1 MIKGVV
7 LGIAFTV
14 ALAALALF
22 IVVKTGA
29 VSANADQR
37 VPRMERWAAK
47 TSLRA
52 SLQHSGAAAI
62 RNPLPVTNENLLAGI
77 KLYAQDCAI
86 CHGAAS
92 GEGSD
97 VAKGLYQDPPQF
109 HREGVEDD
117 PAGIVY
123 WKIAH
128 GLRWTGMPAFG
139 KTLSEKQLWQLT
151 LFLQKMDHL
160 TPVAQHAWRQV
171 HVAAAAQR

>member
-1 MIKGVV
+1 MIKGIFVGTA
-7 LGIAFTV
+7 LALE
-14 ALAALALF
+14 LAALGLF

-29 VSANADQR
+29 ISANADQR
-37 VPRMERWAAK
+37 TPRIERWAAK

-52 SLQHSGAAAI
+52 SLQHSGSAAI
-62 RNPLPVTNENLLAGI
+62 ANPLPATNENLIAGI

-86 CHGAAS
+86 CHAAAS
-92 GEGSD
+92 GNGSD

-128 GLRWTGMPAFG
+128 GMRWTGMPAFG

-160 TPVAQHAWRQV
+160 PPVAQRAWRQV